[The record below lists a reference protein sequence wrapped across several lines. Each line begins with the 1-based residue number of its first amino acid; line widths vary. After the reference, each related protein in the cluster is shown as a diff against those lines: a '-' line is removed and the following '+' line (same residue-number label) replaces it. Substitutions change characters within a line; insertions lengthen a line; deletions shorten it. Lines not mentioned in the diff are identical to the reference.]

1 MATPATRTW
10 NLWWRLGDW
19 EARADAVARTL
30 EQLRPDLVR
39 NWPSGPGGLG
49 HSGHAE
55 VLGMEPRGGV
65 VPSDHYAL
73 AAELR
78 Y

>member
-1 MATPATRTW
+1 MTKSNPNSAPLLLP
-10 NLWWRLGDW
+10 NLRWDYLF
-19 EARADAVARTL
+19 V
-30 EQLRPDLVR
+30 

-49 HSGHAE
+49 HPVHAE